1 MDKFFINFKIKLI
14 FKPNCR
20 KRALNFYYELHNY
33 VLKTQTQQ

>member
-1 MDKFFINFKIKLI
+1 MNKYFINFKIKLI

-20 KRALNFYYELHNY
+20 KHALNFYYELHIH